1 MISKLYV
8 AKELDLQVS
17 NLQRAGAKGAFAAQ
31 KYREI
36 LQYLRT
42 GDEQNLQLVQS
53 RTRHG
58 EKRLRNCMKYRLGGG
73 YRLITILLDTALYI
87 PFAGSHD
94 DAHLWIERHRNSGFF
109 PLQSSYKE
117 EDVTPLP
124 TLESPTDEMTHLPEE
139 DDLYEQGVLAEI
151 DDTVLKSI
159 FFGLFRGV
167 HNG

>member
-1 MISKLYV
+1 MISKLYI
-8 AKELDLQVS
+8 AKELDQQIS
-17 NLQRAGAKGAFAAQ
+17 DLQRAGAKGAFAAQ
-31 KYREI
+31 KYLEV

-42 GDEQNLQLVQS
+42 GDEQNLQLIQS

-117 EDVTPLP
+117 EDVTSLP
-124 TLESPTDEMTHLPEE
+124 TLETPADVTTHLPEE
-139 DDLYEQGVLAEI
+139 DDLYEQAVLAKI
-151 DDTVLKSI
+151 DDTVLKTI
-159 FFGLFRGV
+159 FFGLSRGV
-167 HNG
+167 QNG